1 MDGLITIR
9 QTTHRIERA
18 FLLLSVIALLCSGCV
33 TAGGHWTGRDEITGI
48 LHKQAVAWNAGNI
61 DTFMKPYRKSPDL
74 TFSSGG
80 RVTRGWDETL
90 ANYRRRYPTREAM
103 GRLTFDELE
112 ITRLSRNV
120 ALVLGRWQLEREEP
134 IGGVFSL
141 VLKKESGR
149 WAIVHDHTSRD
160 EP

>member
-1 MDGLITIR
+1 MR

-18 FLLLSVIALLCSGCV
+18 SLFLLVIALPCSGCA
-33 TAGGHWTGRDEITGI
+33 TAGGNWTGRKEITAI
-48 LHKQAVAWNAGNI
+48 LHKQAAAWNAGNI

-90 ANYRRRYPTREAM
+90 ARYRRRYPTREAM
-103 GRLTFDELE
+103 GHLTFDELE
-112 ITRLSRNV
+112 INRLSRNV